1 MLNGQ
6 GGYFFCAMLNV
17 SIITIA
23 RGLLGLISLLII
35 SYLISNNR
43 KKIKWKIVFI
53 SLLIQFIVAFS
64 ILKISLV
71 KSAFEIISRFFVR
84 IINYTNSGSSF
95 LFSSLV
101 DQEKFSYI
109 FAFQVLP
116 VIIFFSALTSIL
128 YYFGIIQKIIS
139 FLAWLLK
146 RFLNITGAESLSLA
160 GNIFLGQTESPILI
174 KSYLENMSKSQLFVV
189 MVGGMSTVAGSV
201 LAAYIG
207 LLGGGDIDEQL
218 KFSTHL
224 LTASV
229 MAAPG
234 AVAISKIIF
243 PDYEVNED
251 KSIEIDKNK
260 IDGNIL
266 LSITRGTIEGVKLA
280 VNVGAMLLVFLALIA
295 LLNDVIGIVGEL
307 TNLNLLISETT
318 DFEKL
323 SIEFILGYLVAPL
336 MWLIGVSIH
345 ECAIMGQLLGVK
357 IVSSEFIAFIQ
368 LAGLKNID
376 ESVNLLSKKSITM
389 ATFMLC
395 GFANLASIG
404 IQIGGIGVLA
414 PGQRK
419 NLSELGFKAMLGGTI
434 VSLISACFAGIL
446 IN

>member
-1 MLNGQ
+1 MD
-6 GGYFFCAMLNV
+6 V
-17 SIITIA
+17 SIITIT
-23 RGLLGLISLLII
+23 RGVIGLISLILI
-35 SYLISNNR
+35 SYLLSNNR
-43 KKIKWKIVFI
+43 KKIHWKTVII
-53 SLLIQFIVAFS
+53 SILIQFTVAIS

-71 KSAFEIISRFFVR
+71 QSVFKLISKFFVR
-84 IINYTNSGSSF
+84 IINYTASGSTF

-101 DQEKFSYI
+101 NQEKSSYI

-116 VIIFFSALTSIL
+116 VIIFFSALTSML
-128 YYFGIIQKIIS
+128 YHLGIIQKIVS
-139 FLAWLLK
+139 FLAWLLN
-146 RFLNITGAESLSLA
+146 RFLKITGAESLSLA

-174 KSYLENMSKSQLFVV
+174 KSYLEKMTKSQLFIV

-207 LLGGGDIDEQL
+207 LLGGNDVNEQL

-243 PDYEVNED
+243 PDSEKYVED
-251 KSIEIDKNK
+251 PVEIEKEK

-266 LSITRGTIEGVKLA
+266 LSITRGTLEGIKLA
-280 VNVGAMLLVFLALIA
+280 VNVGAMLLVFLAIIA
-295 LLNDVIGIVGEL
+295 LLNDIMWFIGDL
-307 TNLNLLISETT
+307 LSLNVLISEFTN
-318 DFEKL
+318 FENF
-323 SIEFILGYLVAPL
+323 SIEFVLGYLLAPL
-336 MWLIGVSIH
+336 MWLIGVTYQ
-345 ECAIMGQLLGVK
+345 ECALMGQLLGIK
-357 IVSSEFIAFIQ
+357 IVSSEFVAFVK
-368 LAGLKNID
+368 LADLKTIGASNI
-376 ESVNLLSKKSITM
+376 LLSKKSITM

-419 NLSELGFKAMLGGTI
+419 NLSELGFKAMVAGTI

-446 IN
+446 IS